1 MDTMLRNTICALVI
15 GLAVAGC
22 ATPTTRSAG
31 VDPGLADAEK
41 RKQEDI
47 AIETGHQANER
58 ATNVAYPL
66 LVAATKLC
74 GDQAKPT
81 LGFAWFNLYDYTDRD
96 RGAVVRL
103 YDMDEAPKAMYVPH
117 GSPAHAAGIQ
127 KGDTLLTL
135 GGRPVPTGKSA
146 NERWKELTMTTLRV
160 GEPVSI
166 TIRRAGAEKQLQ
178 ARPVL
183 ACDFGIAVFSA
194 DAVNAFAN
202 GRAIA
207 TTAGMLRFVQD
218 DRELALVLAHEIA
231 HNAMKHMEAMQRNS
245 GFGSVLD
252 ILLAVKGINTRGAF
266 GRMAAQTYS
275 KDFEAEADYVGLY
288 IMARTG
294 LPIDNAPAFWRRMA
308 AANPGSIRG
317 GGFLASHPA
326 TPERFVA
333 MEQTVAEI
341 KDKQARKL
349 PLEPEYKKP
358 APAAEPEKTETGETP

>member
-1 MDTMLRNTICALVI
+1 MNSMLRNPICALAM

-22 ATPTTRSAG
+22 ATPTTRPVN
-31 VDPGLADAEK
+31 VDSGLAEVEK

-47 AIETGHQANER
+47 AIETGHQENER

-66 LVAATKLC
+66 LVAATSLC
-74 GDQAKPT
+74 GEQARPT
-81 LGFAWFNLYDYTDRD
+81 LGLVWFNLYDYSDRD
-96 RGAVVRL
+96 RAAVTRL
-103 YDMDEAPKAMYVPH
+103 YDMGEAPKAMYIPR

-135 GGRPVPTGKSA
+135 GDRPVPTGKSA
-146 NERWKELTMTTLRV
+146 NEQWKEMMKTALHV

-166 TIRRAGAEKQLQ
+166 SVRRAGKEMRLQ
-178 ARPVL
+178 AKPVL
-183 ACDFGIAVFSA
+183 ACDFGTAVFSA

-202 GRAIA
+202 GRAVA
-207 TTAGMLRFVQD
+207 VTAGMLRFVQD

-231 HNAMKHMEAMQRNS
+231 HNAMKHLEAMQRNS
-245 GFGSVLD
+245 GFGSIFD

-266 GRMAAQTYS
+266 GRMAAQSYS

-308 AANPGSIRG
+308 AANPGGIRG
-317 GGFLASHPA
+317 GGFLATHPA
-326 TPERFVA
+326 TAERFVA

-341 KDKQARKL
+341 KGKQARKQ